1 MAIQFILILL
11 YMVVTHLA
19 VVLPSD
25 RLALISINLLA
36 LIVLLGPLKKRQP
49 WAYLAMAAMV
59 AMLYFGSGARLAQV
73 VIFLPPI
80 VVNVGLCWLFGHTL
94 LGERTPLVVRMV
106 RLLHGKDDLTDQM
119 LRYARRVTAIWTGL
133 FLFNAVVCLVLALCA
148 TPGGLLLAAGYRPM
162 FTVPVRDWSLF
173 SDIGCNVLVGLLFVV
188 EYTCRRRLFPRQPY
202 RNFFDFLQRAAAI
215 GPALFADLMR

>member
-1 MAIQFILILL
+1 MAVQFVLVIL

-25 RLALISINLLA
+25 RLALVSINLLA
-36 LIVLLGPLKKRQP
+36 LILLLGPMKKRQP
-49 WAYLAMAAMV
+49 WAYLVMAALI
-59 AMLYFGSGARLAQV
+59 ATLYLGSGARLAQA

-94 LGERTPLVVRMV
+94 VGNSTPLVVRMV
-106 RLLHGKDDLTDQM
+106 RLLHGKDDLTEQIM
-119 LRYARRVTAIWTGL
+119 HYARRITEIWTGL

-148 TPGGLLLAAGYRPM
+148 SPGGLLLMAGYRPM

-173 SDIGCNVLVGLLFVV
+173 SDIGCNVLVGLMFVV
-188 EYTCRRRLFPRQPY
+188 EYTYRRRLFPWQPY
-202 RNFFDFLQRAAAI
+202 RNFFDFLRRAVAI
-215 GPALFADLMR
+215 GPALFAGLKR

>member
-1 MAIQFILILL
+1 MAIQIVLIVL

-19 VVLPSD
+19 VVLPSE

-36 LIVLLGPLKKRQP
+36 LIVLLGPLKKRQS

-59 AMLYFGSGARLAQV
+59 AMLYLGSGARLAQV

-106 RLLHGKDDLTDQM
+106 RLLHGKDDLTDPV

-148 TPGGLLLAAGYRPM
+148 MPGGLLLVAGYQPM

-173 SDIGCNVLVGLLFVV
+173 SDIGCNVLVGLMFVV
-188 EYTCRRRLFPRQPY
+188 EYTLRRRLFPWQPY
-202 RNFFDFLQRAAAI
+202 RNFFDFLRRAAAI